1 MAWFV
6 KIERGIVDK
15 PRFDRFVAAHVAY
28 VNSLILNGHQARSG
42 YWAERGGGMLI
53 FTAESMAAAKKI
65 TEADPLIAN
74 NCVDYELHEWC
85 IVAEPSV
92 PEPSAS
98 EPSAVRP

>member
-15 PRFDRFVAAHVAY
+15 PRFDQFVSAHIDY
-28 VNSLILNGHQARSG
+28 VNDLIAKGHQARSG

-53 FTAESMAAAKKI
+53 FQADSMAEAKSLMS
-65 TEADPLIAN
+65 ADPLIAN

-85 IVAEPSV
+85 IVAG
-92 PEPSAS
+92 PE
-98 EPSAVRP
+98 